1 MFSRMGGKI
10 HKKYFHKKDLHPLRT
25 DKFPRKTFFNMFHKN
40 KFGRKILSGLFRE
53 MKIPE
58 KKHFPEN

>member
-10 HKKYFHKKDLHPLRT
+10 HKKYFHTKDLHPLRPE
-25 DKFPRKTFFNMFHKN
+25 KFPWKTFFNMFHKN
-40 KFGRKILSGLFRE
+40 KFGRKRLSGLFRE